1 MTEARYY
8 NERIAHFPG
17 KGRAVGSWG
26 VRECAC
32 MCVRARVRA
41 DSLNKRQFFQR
52 GKERAERRDGGMKGV
67 RGGKQLAPARLC
79 SYLIGMN
86 NKCSL
91 CAAVRRLK
99 RGR

>member
-1 MTEARYY
+1 MRELLIFQERDGLWEAGGSGSVRVCVCV
-8 NERIAHFPG
+8 
-17 KGRAVGSWG
+17 RA
-26 VRECAC
+26 
-32 MCVRARVRA
+32 RARVRA

-67 RGGKQLAPARLC
+67 RGEKQLAPARLC

-86 NKCSL
+86 NKCRL
-91 CAAVRRLK
+91 GAAVRRLK